1 MIYEVTINNRVY
13 EVEVEK
19 GKAIITQSEAVIP
32 VATAHLVCAAPAAE
46 PVSASPASSAP
57 GDSAEVT
64 APMPG
69 TIMEVFVKPGAK
81 VKAGDILLV
90 LEAMKMENDILASAD
105 GVIKKVYVEKNAA
118 VSTGDVLVT
127 YQ

>member
-1 MIYEVTINNRVY
+1 MIYEVMINNRVY

-19 GKAIITQSEAVIP
+19 GKAIITQSEALMP
-32 VATAHLVCAAPAAE
+32 VAVAPVAHTAPVAE
-46 PVSASPASSAP
+46 AIPASPASKAI
-57 GDSAEVT
+57 GDSEAVR

-69 TIMEVFVKPGAK
+69 TILDVFVKPGAK
-81 VKAGDILLV
+81 VKEGDIILV
-90 LEAMKMENDILASAD
+90 LEAMKMENDILASSE
-105 GVIKKVYVEKNAA
+105 GVIKQVLVEKNSA

>member
-1 MIYEVTINNRVY
+1 MIYEVTINDRVY

-32 VATAHLVCAAPAAE
+32 VATAPAVHMAPAAE
-46 PVSASPASSAP
+46 PVSPSPASSAP
-57 GDSAEVT
+57 GDSTEVT
-64 APMPG
+64 SPMPG
-69 TIMEVFVKPGAK
+69 TIMEVFVKPGTK
-81 VKAGDILLV
+81 VKAGDIILV
-90 LEAMKMENDILASAD
+90 LEAMKMENDILASSD

>member
-1 MIYEVTINNRVY
+1 MIYEVMINNRVY

-19 GKAIITQSEAVIP
+19 GKAIITQSEAVMPAIAAP
-32 VATAHLVCAAPAAE
+32 VAHAAPVAE
-46 PVSASPASSAP
+46 PIPASHSSKAI
-57 GDSAEVT
+57 GDSEAVR

-69 TIMEVFVKPGAK
+69 TILDVFVKPGAK
-81 VKAGDILLV
+81 VKTGDIILV
-90 LEAMKMENDILASAD
+90 LEAMKMENDILASSE
-105 GVIKKVYVEKNAA
+105 GVIKQVLVEKNSA

>member
-32 VATAHLVCAAPAAE
+32 VVAAPAAHTA
-46 PVSASPASSAP
+46 PVAEQIPASPASSAQ
-57 GDSAEVT
+57 GDSTEVT

-69 TIMEVFVKPGAK
+69 TIMDVFVKPGAK
-81 VKAGDILLV
+81 VKAGDIILV
-90 LEAMKMENDILASAD
+90 LEAMKMENDILASSD
-105 GVIKKVYVEKNAA
+105 GVIKKVFVEKNSA